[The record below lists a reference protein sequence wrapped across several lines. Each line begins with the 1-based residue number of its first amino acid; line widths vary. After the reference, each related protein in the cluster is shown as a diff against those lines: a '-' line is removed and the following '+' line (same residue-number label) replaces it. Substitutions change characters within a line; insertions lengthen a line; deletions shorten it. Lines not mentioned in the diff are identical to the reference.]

1 MKYLIIILLTLLLVG
16 CNDMYDVPREPI
28 WNDSTETTR
37 LLVLSE
43 GLFNMNNS
51 TLALVNLQTGDID
64 YDHFRSTKGRGL
76 GDTGNDMKLYGSKIY
91 ITVNISSQL
100 EVIDALSHQ
109 SIKRIALFNE
119 DGVARQPRYVTFC
132 KDKAYVSC
140 FDGWV
145 ARIDTTTLEIDGWAQ
160 CGNNPDNLT
169 VCNNKLYVSNSGGLD
184 NPFYDNSVSVIDLD
198 SFKEIRRIQ
207 VGVNPGCIATDSEGD
222 VYVITRGDYDD
233 EDYTLHKIDSEID
246 TVVESFTHLHPLKM
260 VVHNDLAYMYSYN
273 YKSGE
278 QWIKVFDCLTDK
290 VINEN
295 FITDDTKIQTPFSLT
310 INPENGDLY
319 ITEAYNYVLWGDLL
333 CFNRNGQLRFR
344 LNEIGL
350 NPHAVIIF

>member
-1 MKYLIIILLTLLLVG
+1 MKHLIIILLTLLLVS

-28 WNDSTETTR
+28 WNDSTETTQ

-51 TLALVNLQTGDID
+51 TLALVDLQTGNID
-64 YDHFRSTKGRGL
+64 YDHFRSTNGRGL
-76 GDTGNDMKLYGSKIY
+76 GDTGNDMQLYGSKIY

-100 EVIDALSHQ
+100 EVIDAHTHQ
-109 SIKRIALFNE
+109 SIKRIALFN
-119 DGVARQPRYVTFC
+119 DDNVARQPRYVTFHHN
-132 KDKAYVSC
+132 KAYVSC

-160 CGNNPDNLT
+160 CGNNPDHLA

-184 NPFYDNSVSVIDLD
+184 NPFYDNSVSVIDLE
-198 SFKEIRRIQ
+198 SFNELRRIQ
-207 VGVNPGCIATDSEGD
+207 VGVNPGPIATDSEGD

-246 TVVESFTHLHPLKM
+246 TVVETFTQLHPLKM
-260 VVHNDLAYMYSYN
+260 IVHNDLAYMYSYN

-295 FITDDTKIQTPFSLT
+295 FITDGTTIQTPFSLT
-310 INPENGDLY
+310 INPANGDLY
-319 ITEAYNYVLWGDLL
+319 ITEAYNYVLWGDVL

-350 NPHAVIIF
+350 NPNAVIIF

>member
-1 MKYLIIILLTLLLVG
+1 MKHLIIILLTLLLVG

-28 WNDSTETTR
+28 WNDSTETTQ

-64 YDHFRSTKGRGL
+64 YDHFRSTNGRGL
-76 GDTGNDMKLYGSKIY
+76 GDTGNDMQLYGSKIY

-100 EVIDALSHQ
+100 EVIDAHTHQ
-109 SIKRIALFNE
+109 SIKRIALFN
-119 DGVARQPRYVTFC
+119 DDNVARQPRYVTFHHN
-132 KDKAYVSC
+132 KAYVSC

-145 ARIDTTTLEIDGWAQ
+145 ARIDTASLEIDGWAQ
-160 CGNNPDNLT
+160 CGNNPDHLT

-184 NPFYDNSVSVIDLD
+184 NPFYDNSVSVIDLE
-198 SFKEIRRIQ
+198 SCNEIRRIQ
-207 VGVNPGCIATDSEGD
+207 VGVNPGPIVADSEGD

-246 TVVESFTHLHPLKM
+246 TVVETFTQLHPLKM
-260 VVHNDLAYMYSYN
+260 IVHNDLAYMYSYN

-295 FITDDTKIQTPFSLT
+295 FITDGTKIQTPFSLT
-310 INPENGDLY
+310 INPANGDLY
-319 ITEAYNYVLWGDLL
+319 ITEAYNYVLWGDVL
-333 CFNRNGQLRFR
+333 CFNRDGQLRFR

-350 NPHAVIIF
+350 NPNAVIIF